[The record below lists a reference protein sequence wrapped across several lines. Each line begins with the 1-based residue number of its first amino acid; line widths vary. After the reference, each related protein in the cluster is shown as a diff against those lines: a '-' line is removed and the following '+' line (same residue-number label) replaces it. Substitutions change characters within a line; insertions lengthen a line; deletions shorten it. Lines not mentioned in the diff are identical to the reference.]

1 MLQGIAIKL
10 ASETIDMLKS
20 VISTG
25 LEPARV
31 YEDMSARL
39 TPLVGDVDLAR
50 ATFWNLNQLEDETA
64 TSTDKLAKAFLDLGN
79 NGLNNSNEQLKTYA
93 TIAHGTG
100 QDITTLTNSVIAFSQ
115 GSYKALRQSKTMV
128 TPSALPTKA

>member
-1 MLQGIAIKL
+1 MVLQGIAIKL

-25 LEPARV
+25 LEPERV

-93 TIAHGTG
+93 TIAHTA
-100 QDITTLTNSVIAFSQ
+100 QVKTSLPSPIQLLPFL
-115 GSYKALRQSKTMV
+115 KALIKHCVSQRQW
-128 TPSALPTKA
+128 